1 MRFWVGEMAF
11 YDRIP
16 QRAKPSRPSPG
27 AVLLPAFG
35 VFIAA
40 ACIGLLVFAARYQL
54 RYRRFVNEFAASVQ
68 ASNKISLR
76 VIWQGA
82 DVPITRDQA
91 SRLCRLITSAGA
103 GKVQRS
109 APEGDGCR
117 LDFGDGASLTL
128 WAVDIP
134 EESAANPTGT
144 FIRYVSADGA
154 AYQYDTDKLQFHEAA
169 VILALP

>member
-1 MRFWVGEMAF
+1 MAF

-68 ASNKISLR
+68 ASNKFSLHL
-76 VIWQGA
+76 IWQGE
-82 DVPITRDQA
+82 DLPVTRDQA
-91 SRLCRLITSAGA
+91 SRLCLLITSAGA

-109 APEGDGCR
+109 APAGDGCR

-134 EESAANPTGT
+134 EETAAKSTGT
-144 FIRYVSADGA
+144 FIRYVGTDGA
-154 AYQYDTDKLQFHEAA
+154 VYQYDTDRLQFHEAA

>member
-1 MRFWVGEMAF
+1 MSF
-11 YDRIP
+11 YDRVPQPARP
-16 QRAKPSRPSPG
+16 QRRSPG
-27 AVLLPAFG
+27 EIILLAFAVF
-35 VFIAA
+35 VAA

-68 ASNKISLR
+68 ASNKMSLR
-76 VIWQGA
+76 VTWQGA
-82 DVPITRDQA
+82 DVPITRSQA

-109 APEGDGCR
+109 SPEGDGCR

-134 EESAANPTGT
+134 EETAAKSTGT
-144 FIRYVSADGA
+144 FIRYVGTDGA
-154 AYQYDTDKLQFHEAA
+154 VYQYDTDRLQFHEAA